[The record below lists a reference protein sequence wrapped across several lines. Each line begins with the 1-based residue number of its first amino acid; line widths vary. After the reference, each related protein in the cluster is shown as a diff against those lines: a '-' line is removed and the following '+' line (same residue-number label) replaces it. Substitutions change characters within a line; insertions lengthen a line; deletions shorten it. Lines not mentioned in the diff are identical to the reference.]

1 MKPDELRRIRLL
13 VGLNLSQLATLVG
26 VSTGYVSHLETGRRR
41 ITPSIERRIAD
52 ALNVT
57 PELLALMAEFERE
70 RSKVAQ

>member
-1 MKPDELRRIRLL
+1 MTPQDFRAIRKV
-13 VGLNLSQLATLVG
+13 VGLNLQQVALLVG
-26 VSTGYVSHLETGRRR
+26 C
-41 ITPSIERRIAD
+41 TPSYICMIEKGDRRLTPQMERKLSD